1 MDQSELIKSIKDIAA
16 SAEPDKIS
24 KLIGI
29 INNKY
34 FKNIIRS
41 CAIIE
46 LGKIKDKNALEFLI
60 ARLKKEDEDLKE
72 EIISAIGAIGD
83 KSAYFNL
90 KIILDDEKQSID
102 LRIAAAL
109 ALFELGYH
117 EETEEILKKLRAQLR
132 EKRKITKDIFISDN
146 SKIIEAIRNL
156 LKSSAPDRSL
166 KLQNIIKNR
175 YFNNYIRSSALKA
188 LREFKDSSNK
198 DFLIG
203 LLNDPNE
210 NLKEEIISVLAA
222 FGDKSVYSILNKI
235 LVNTNEKMELR
246 IAAALGL
253 YELGFE
259 KETEPILKKLREQIK
274 SKQIKKAGEEA
285 LTSKKKKKLAR
296 RNRASSRR

>member
-1 MDQSELIKSIKDIAA
+1 M
-16 SAEPDKIS
+16 
-24 KLIGI
+24 
-29 INNKY
+29 
-34 FKNIIRS
+34 
-41 CAIIE
+41 
-46 LGKIKDKNALEFLI
+46 
-60 ARLKKEDEDLKE
+60 
-72 EIISAIGAIGD
+72 
-83 KSAYFNL
+83 
-90 KIILDDEKQSID
+90 
-102 LRIAAAL
+102 
-109 ALFELGYH
+109 GYH

-246 IAAALGL
+246 IAAA
-253 YELGFE
+253 
-259 KETEPILKKLREQIK
+259 
-274 SKQIKKAGEEA
+274 
-285 LTSKKKKKLAR
+285 
-296 RNRASSRR
+296 